1 MAQMVRQQID
11 TNGMYRNQ
19 GVVLIS
25 GDTNRSLPFLP
36 VKIYPWIVWRPL
48 FALSLL
54 RCAAV
59 RSDQPLG

>member
-36 VKIYPWIVWRPL
+36 VKIYPLLDCLEASLCLVPL
-48 FALSLL
+48 ALCS
-54 RCAAV
+54 
-59 RSDQPLG
+59 SPQ